1 MHLCCPPW
9 HTGCLTWRREQEA
22 QAALVEGRAELAAV
36 SAHTR
41 RSLAAMRW
49 KLATAVIGSRSQM
62 SIVRLPTLA
71 NGVPSAM
78 PVLQEARH
86 VPFMWQPDIVGVTD
100 FVMDCFDLLGAAPDA
115 HDDDYL
121 DSDSSSSAPGGWI
134 DVIIH
139 SFIDM
144 VVCSTRFFNAGSS
157 LCIQRACQ
165 PDCATHSSV
174 ETRKHGSTQVKN
186 ACMHGRFNLLA
197 GRASCQTALD

>member
-78 PVLQEARH
+78 P
-86 VPFMWQPDIVGVTD
+86 
-100 FVMDCFDLLGAAPDA
+100 GAAPVPGVVKDA
-115 HDDDYL
+115 AQQ
-121 DSDSSSSAPGGWI
+121 APATSG
-134 DVIIH
+134 
-139 SFIDM
+139 
-144 VVCSTRFFNAGSS
+144 VVA
-157 LCIQRACQ
+157 
-165 PDCATHSSV
+165 V
-174 ETRKHGSTQVKN
+174 
-186 ACMHGRFNLLA
+186 
-197 GRASCQTALD
+197 